1 MQRFGRRSIV
11 CEKPRL
17 LRDNSVG
24 VLSGENHASL
34 GTILV
39 TVAFF

>member
-1 MQRFGRRSIV
+1 M

-34 GTILV
+34 GATILV